1 MTYRD
6 DSYSQAAS
14 LPTLAEYNRNGP
26 PLEDEASLPAGVRC
40 PACASAGTPVE
51 MRIGLIASEFS
62 KQYVAVACPRCLLS
76 GHRRCTAE
84 ERDAFLVASGNADF
98 LEDIKRAEREREE
111 D

>member
-1 MTYRD
+1 MSFRD
-6 DSYSQAAS
+6 DSYTRAAA
-14 LPTLAEYNRNGP
+14 LPTLTEYNLGAP
-26 PLEDEASLPAGVRC
+26 PLEDEESLPAGVRC
-40 PACASAGTPVE
+40 PACAKAGSPVE
-51 MRIGLIASEFS
+51 MRIGLLASEFS

-98 LEDIKRAEREREE
+98 LEDIKRAEREE